1 MDLYLKTLTEAD
13 MTAALLE
20 AGIVTEQTVETQVG
34 ETEDGNAILQD
45 VTVLVPTQD
54 FSIDQIGPF
63 SKVIG
68 YDEDGEPIVEDYPEW
83 HVNVRAELNDEQITA
98 LAPFVINPPE
108 VPYRVWA

>member
-1 MDLYLKTLTEAD
+1 MTDLYLKTPTEAE

-20 AGIVTEQTVETQVG
+20 AGVVTEQTVETQVG

-54 FSIDQIGPF
+54 FSVDQIGPF
-63 SKVIG
+63 SKWDYSV
-68 YDEDGEPIVEDYPEW
+68 EPPVETDYPDW
-83 HVNVRAELNDEQITA
+83 HTNLRGSFDEEQLA
-98 LAPFVINPPE
+98 LLTPLSVQPP